1 MEKHVRLLAEVA
13 TEWLTIHSI
22 RKDSYLKLNKNVE
35 LNIVVDKLS
44 SRLREEERF

>member
-13 TEWLTIHSI
+13 TEWLTIHLI

-35 LNIVVDKLS
+35 LNVVVDKLS
-44 SRLREEERF
+44 SRLKEEERI